1 MAEILLK
8 VDKHNRSNQIHRTNL
23 CVQFRIYR
31 CLAYAGQTNIGTL
44 VWFIEDYWF
53 IVDSV

>member
-1 MAEILLK
+1 
-8 VDKHNRSNQIHRTNL
+8 
-23 CVQFRIYR
+23 
-31 CLAYAGQTNIGTL
+31 LAYAGQTNIGTL